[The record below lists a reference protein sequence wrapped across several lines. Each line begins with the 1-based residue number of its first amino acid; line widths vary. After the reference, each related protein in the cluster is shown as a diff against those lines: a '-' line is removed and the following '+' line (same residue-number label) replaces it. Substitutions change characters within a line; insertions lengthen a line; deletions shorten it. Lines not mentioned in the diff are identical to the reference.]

1 MNSGMALNVKMR
13 PAVHRSFCSKSS
25 PARKVTICVYWWV
38 VVTWRYVTSFEASVA
53 WQVDEIKRRVYQH
66 LPDSPSEWNESD
78 EVSVIEFIQ
87 ETSHE
92 TFFVGQMRQVFTS
105 IDRSQNA
112 LQSVFWFREDQTS
125 RLTANSRKLRE
136 SAPSFHFSLAFSASS
151 GQTVNYI
158 DFNLKDLRWR
168 IQRAIE
174 RYPTHWILDEN
185 NPLKR
190 LFSSGPVLCFA
201 PVRSTT
207 WSSPDRLFSA
217 TSSKPQLTRYSRRT
231 TSIRQCTAARH
242 LSSIFRA
249 NSTPS
254 CSHWPS

>member
-53 WQVDEIKRRVYQH
+53 WQVDKIKRRVYQH
-66 LPDSPSEWNESD
+66 LTDSPSEWNESD

-105 IDRSQNA
+105 IDRSQNT
-112 LQSVFWFREDQTS
+112 LQSVFWFREDQTN
-125 RLTANSRKLRE
+125 RLIANLRKLRE

-158 DFNLKDLRWR
+158 DFNPKDLR
-168 IQRAIE
+168 
-174 RYPTHWILDEN
+174 
-185 NPLKR
+185 
-190 LFSSGPVLCFA
+190 
-201 PVRSTT
+201 
-207 WSSPDRLFSA
+207 
-217 TSSKPQLTRYSRRT
+217 
-231 TSIRQCTAARH
+231 
-242 LSSIFRA
+242 
-249 NSTPS
+249 
-254 CSHWPS
+254 